1 MATIKSLS
9 EFILRRV
16 AGGDVSKDAQLKRVE
31 VEWAIL
37 RTLNRLLKIDFFESY
52 KVPDDERGWSAQ
64 FIFSFKAIAKEDTD
78 RNEYY
83 FDIPYAYTDLP
94 NGKGIL
100 EIRLSKTPK
109 KALIPIPANS
119 LSLIADLPCG
129 NLETN
134 NGFYPEGNRVYL
146 VGCDKPNSGIIKLAL
161 ATGDNIMIDPAMER
175 AILDELLPMFIKESM
190 QDRINNE
197 NKQPQ

>member
-1 MATIKSLS
+1 MATIKSLA
-9 EFILRRV
+9 EFILRRA
-16 AGGDVSKDAQLKRVE
+16 AGGDVSKDFQLKRQE

-37 RTLNRLLKIDFFESY
+37 RSLNRLLKIDYYDSI
-52 KVPDDERGWSAQ
+52 KTIDDERGWSAQ
-64 FIFSFKAIAKEDTD
+64 FIFSFKVIAKEDKD
-78 RNEYY
+78 RNEFY

-146 VGCDKPNSGIIKLAL
+146 VGCKKPESGIVKLAL
-161 ATGDNIMIDPAMER
+161 ATGDNLMIDPAMEKT
-175 AILDELLPMFIKESM
+175 ILDELIPMFVKENM